1 MIRVYMSL
9 ALAMAMVGGNIAVGK
24 SIVEEVPLFV
34 FMVVRGIVA
43 VGVLYPWM
51 RLVSKE
57 TLPSDKVVWRE
68 LFLQSFLGI
77 FLFSVFMLLGVGY
90 TTAVS
95 AGIITSTIPAVV
107 AVLSWFILKERMSA
121 MTSLAIALAVGGVA
135 LTNLANADDSGS
147 TALLGGALVMLAVVM
162 EALFTIFAKRLSNR
176 LSPVQ
181 LATGVNVVSL
191 LLFLPF
197 GIWQSLETDLS
208 LITTEMWLMMGY
220 YSLTASVLSFY
231 FWYWGVARVSA
242 STAGLFT
249 AVMPVSAALAGILFL
264 SETFSL
270 MQAIGMGAVLA
281 AIAVG
286 TMGTKQSKTVSA

>member
-51 RLVSKE
+51 RLVNKE
-57 TLPSDKVVWRE
+57 ILPSDKIVWRE

-147 TALLGGALVMLAVVM
+147 TALLGGALIMLAVVM

-181 LATGVNVVSL
+181 LATGVNVVVYCFFCPL
-191 LLFLPF
+191 VF
-197 GIWQSLETDLS
+197 GRAWRRI
-208 LITTEMWLMMGY
+208 
-220 YSLTASVLSFY
+220 
-231 FWYWGVARVSA
+231 
-242 STAGLFT
+242 
-249 AVMPVSAALAGILFL
+249 
-264 SETFSL
+264 
-270 MQAIGMGAVLA
+270 
-281 AIAVG
+281 
-286 TMGTKQSKTVSA
+286 